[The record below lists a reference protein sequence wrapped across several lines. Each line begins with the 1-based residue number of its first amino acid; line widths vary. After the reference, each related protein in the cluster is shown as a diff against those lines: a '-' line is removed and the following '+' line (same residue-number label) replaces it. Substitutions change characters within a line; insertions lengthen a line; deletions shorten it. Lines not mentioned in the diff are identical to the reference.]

1 MNCCDYNCHQGRDCP
16 VHAQHYKPE
25 KEVSM
30 AKKIGQFIVGAALIV
45 LWAEMIAYGLT
56 NAAA

>member
-1 MNCCDYNCHQGRDCP
+1 MNCCDYNCHQGRYCP
-16 VHAQHYKPE
+16 VRAQHYKPE
-25 KEVSM
+25 KTSM

-45 LWAEMIAYGLT
+45 LLAYMGVYGLT